1 MKQIAKISG
10 IAYLMIFLSGFYA
23 NFSVLESLVD
33 MESPTVTVTNFVNGH
48 SQFGYGLL
56 GFVVMLFFDVLLVWS
71 LFYLT
76 QSVSRNLSFV
86 ASFFRLM
93 HAIFFVIALSK
104 LWRAYQLTA
113 EAESGNGLELEV
125 MNLVSDF
132 DLVWTLGLLI
142 FGLHLIV
149 LGFLSLKS
157 TFIPKIIGLFLLLAA
172 MGYMLDGI
180 AKLAYENYLIYQPY
194 FEMGVVLTGVIG
206 ELSFTIWLLFKG
218 LKKEKNYNT
227 GKQVSR

>member
-1 MKQIAKISG
+1 
-10 IAYLMIFLSGFYA
+10 
-23 NFSVLESLVD
+23 
-33 MESPTVTVTNFVNGH
+33 
-48 SQFGYGLL
+48 
-56 GFVVMLFFDVLLVWS
+56 MLFFDVLLVWS

-93 HAIFFVIALSK
+93 HAIFFGIALSK

-113 EAESGNGLELEV
+113 EAESANGLELEV

-132 DLVWTLGLLI
+132 DLVWT
-142 FGLHLIV
+142 

-172 MGYMLDGI
+172 MGYMLGSI
-180 AKLAYENYLIYQPY
+180 AKLAYENYLIYRPY

-206 ELSFTIWLLFKG
+206 ELSFTIWLFFKG